1 MLPKNVVHY
10 RRMGVHDVRISA
22 LTKTK
27 WVVILLLSACI
38 PTDHTS
44 GYSGQSMPVVDG
56 QPSGDHSIFEKYS
69 SPVEVSFVREAG
81 DDLEPM
87 ISQLPGETLLDNR
100 WTRLYE
106 QELGIKLRYDW
117 IAKGEMYGQKL
128 GVSLAAGRIPD
139 VVKVNPYQLRQL
151 SNAGL
156 IQDLSEVYTTYASPL
171 AKSILEAEGSGP
183 FDAATIDGKLMAIPE
198 TASSI
203 ETAQYLWIRTDW
215 LERLELQPPETM
227 EDVLEISKA
236 FTQEDPDGNG
246 QQDTYGL
253 ALTNHLWDP
262 VMGVAGLMAGYGAY
276 PNIWIKD
283 AHGKLVY
290 GGIQPEVRE
299 ALQVLQTMYLEG
311 QLDPEFSYKKGTQ
324 AVRLIKNGKIG
335 MLYGEQWTPFMIQSS
350 RENDAAADWQ
360 SYPIVAKSGNQIK
373 VPLRTNTWQYFAVR
387 KDYAHPE
394 VVMKL
399 MNLHLQTNWGEQAQY
414 ETYYNDDSK
423 AVWMLSPVTPFPGT
437 KNLDAYRQIREAQ
450 RSGNLAVLQDEASA
464 IQKRIEA
471 YATEGVESGWG
482 WNQTYGPTGAFSI
495 ADGYERNGQ
504 LLYDQF
510 TGGITETMVD
520 RQMILND
527 LQLEAYMNII
537 LGRPIEEFDQ
547 FVESWLKLGGEQIT
561 TEVNAWLKTKTALE
575 R

>member
-1 MLPKNVVHY
+1 M
-10 RRMGVHDVRISA
+10 RISA

-81 DDLEPM
+81 DDLERM
-87 ISQLPGETLLDNR
+87 ISQMPGETLLDNR

-106 QELGIKLRYDW
+106 QDLGIKLRYDW
-117 IAKGEMYGQKL
+117 IAKGDMYGQKL

-283 AHGKLVY
+283 PHGKLVY

-399 MNLHLQTNWGEQAQY
+399 MDLHLQTNWGEQAQY

-450 RSGNLAVLQDEASA
+450 RSGNFAVLQDEASA
-464 IQKRIEA
+464 IQKRVEA
-471 YATEGVESGWG
+471 YVTEGVESGWG
-482 WNQTYGPTGAFSI
+482 WNQTYGPTGAFNI

-561 TEVNAWLKTKTALE
+561 TEINAWLKTKTALE

>member
-1 MLPKNVVHY
+1 M
-10 RRMGVHDVRISA
+10 RITV

-27 WVVILLLSACI
+27 LIVILLLSACI
-38 PTDHTS
+38 PTGHTR
-44 GYSGQSMPVVDG
+44 GYSEQDMVEMKVQAADNHPNFG
-56 QPSGDHSIFEKYS
+56 EYS
-69 SPVEVSFVREAG
+69 SPVQVSFVREAG
-81 DDLEPM
+81 DDLDQM
-87 ISQLPGETLLDNR
+87 ISELPGETLLDNR

-106 QELGIKLRYDW
+106 QKLGIQLHYDW
-117 IAKGEMYGQKL
+117 IAKGDVFGQKL

-139 VVKVNPYQLRQL
+139 IVRVNPYQLRQL

-156 IQDLSEVYTTYASPL
+156 IQDLSDVYQTYASPL
-171 AKSILEAEGSGP
+171 TKSILEAEGNGP
-183 FDAATIDGKLMAIPE
+183 FEAATIDGKLMAIPE

-215 LERLELQPPETM
+215 LERLQLHPPVTM

-236 FTQEDPDGNG
+236 FTERDPDGNG
-246 QQDTYGL
+246 QRDTYGL

-262 VMGVAGLMAGYGAY
+262 VMGAAGLMAGYDAY
-276 PNIWIKD
+276 PNIWIKGAD
-283 AHGKLVY
+283 GKLVY
-290 GGIQPEVRE
+290 GGIQPEVRK

-311 QLDPEFSYKKGTQ
+311 QIDPDFSYKKGTNE
-324 AVRLIKNGKIG
+324 ARLIQNGKIG
-335 MLYGEQWTPFMIQSS
+335 LLYGEQWTPFMIQSS
-350 RENDAAADWQ
+350 RENDPKAEWQAFPITAA
-360 SYPIVAKSGNQIK
+360 SGRLAK

-387 KDYAHPE
+387 KDYPHPE
-394 VVMKL
+394 VIMKL
-399 MNLHLQTNWGEQAQY
+399 MNLHLETNWGEQAQY

-437 KNLDAYRQIREAQ
+437 KNLDAYRQIQEAS
-450 RSGNLAVLQDEASA
+450 RTGDLSVLQEEASA

-471 YATEGVESGWG
+471 YIKEGVESGWG
-482 WNQTYGPTGAFSI
+482 WNQTYGPSGAFSI

-510 TGGITETMVD
+510 TGGITDTMVD

-527 LQLEAYMNII
+527 LQLEAYLNII

-547 FVESWLKLGGEQIT
+547 FVEDWRKLGGDQIT
-561 TEVNAWLKTKTALE
+561 TEVNAWFISKTALE
-575 R
+575 Q

>member
-1 MLPKNVVHY
+1 
-10 RRMGVHDVRISA
+10 
-22 LTKTK
+22 
-27 WVVILLLSACI
+27 
-38 PTDHTS
+38 
-44 GYSGQSMPVVDG
+44 MPVVDG

-81 DDLEPM
+81 DDLERM
-87 ISQLPGETLLDNR
+87 ISQMPGETLLDNR

-106 QELGIKLRYDW
+106 QDLGIKLRYDW
-117 IAKGEMYGQKL
+117 IAKGDMYGQKL

-283 AHGKLVY
+283 PHGKLVY

-399 MNLHLQTNWGEQAQY
+399 MDLHLQTNWGEQAQY

-450 RSGNLAVLQDEASA
+450 RSGNFAVLQDEASA
-464 IQKRIEA
+464 IQKRVEA
-471 YATEGVESGWG
+471 YVTEGVESGWG
-482 WNQTYGPTGAFSI
+482 WNQTYGPTGAFNI

-561 TEVNAWLKTKTALE
+561 TEINAWLKTKTALE